1 VDFHTVANPL
11 GEARAQLNYTARSV
25 LLSTKNTGA
34 IGRAEV
40 SLAGSQV
47 CIYAPFIMT
56 NVPVNATIHAPAL
69 EGSNAGVIV
78 NLIEGLFD
86 AGQNE
91 YEIDGCFSVSQQQYV
106 WIRDGLAYIN
116 IHTAEFPSGELR
128 GQIET
133 SSYSTPASRSAI
145 KINLAAATAAFGAR
159 KAF

>member
-1 VDFHTVANPL
+1 
-11 GEARAQLNYTARSV
+11 
-25 LLSTKNTGA
+25 
-34 IGRAEV
+34 
-40 SLAGSQV
+40 
-47 CIYAPFIMT
+47 MT
-56 NVPVNATIHAPAL
+56 NVPTNAHIHAPAP

-78 NLIEGLFD
+78 GLFGALSD
-86 AGQNE
+86 LGGND
-91 YEIDGCFSVSQQQYV
+91 YEINGCFEVTDQRYA